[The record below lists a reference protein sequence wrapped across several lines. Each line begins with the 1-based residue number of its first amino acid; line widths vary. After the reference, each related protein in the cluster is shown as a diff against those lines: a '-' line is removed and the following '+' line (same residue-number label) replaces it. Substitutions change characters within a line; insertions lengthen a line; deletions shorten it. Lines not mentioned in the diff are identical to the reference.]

1 MSIWVWVLFIHILGA
16 ALWVGGQLALSLI
29 VLPTARRLLTEEDR
43 LRVLTP
49 VGKRFGILTLAAMLP
64 VQVATGVALA
74 VHNGVTWRSLVEPG
88 YGLTLTVKLALVVV
102 VMAAAGVHGLLSVRQ
117 HPVAARVVA
126 MFGLVCSV
134 AILLFAAALG
144 TGWS

>member
-29 VLPTARRLLTEEDR
+29 VLPTARRLMPEEDR

-49 VGKRFGILTLAAMLP
+49 IGRRFGMITLAAMLP

-74 VHNGVTWRSLVEPG
+74 IHHGVTWRSLVEPG

-102 VMAAAGVHGLLSVRQ
+102 VMAAAGVHGVLSVRQ
-117 HPVAARVVA
+117 RPLAARVVA
-126 MFGLVCSV
+126 MVGLVCSV
-134 AILLFAAALG
+134 AILLFAAALAG
-144 TGWS
+144 G